1 MNALTGRQLTLA
13 LAGMLTA
20 VLGTLGMYGLASGPP
35 ATPDRKEEASHWPA
49 IEASPPVQSATT
61 SVPVS
66 SLPKTSDPFAYA
78 RAVAAALFEW
88 DTSTGLLPTDYTAP
102 VLADADPTGEESSG
116 LLTDVATFVPS
127 TDQWLALTRME
138 VAQSLTIHSA
148 AVPESWTDAL
158 AQARGQLRPGTSAVT
173 ITGVSSRTGTWD
185 DEPAQTMSD
194 VSFTVF
200 VACPPAF
207 SRCHVLRL
215 SQLNNPLP

>member
-1 MNALTGRQLTLA
+1 MNALTGRQLA
-13 LAGMLTA
+13 LIIAGMLTA
-20 VLGTLGMYGLASGPP
+20 ALVALGVHALASAPS
-35 ATPDRKEEASHWPA
+35 ATPDRGEEG
-49 IEASPPVQSATT
+49 SPWHAVESSSSVRSATT
-61 SVPVS
+61 TVPVS
-66 SLPKTSDPFAYA
+66 SLPKTSDPIAYA

-102 VLADADPTGEESSG
+102 VLADADPTGEESPG

-127 TDQWLALTRME
+127 TDQWLSLARME
-138 VAQSLTIHSA
+138 VAQALTIHSA
-148 AVPESWTDAL
+148 TVPESWTDAL

-173 ITGVSSRTGTWD
+173 VTGIRSRTGTWD
-185 DEPAQTMSD
+185 GEPAQTLSD

-215 SQLNNPLP
+215 SQLNNPLR

>member
-1 MNALTGRQLTLA
+1 MNALTGRQLALI

-20 VLGTLGMYGLASGPP
+20 ALVALGVYALASAPP
-35 ATPDRKEEASHWPA
+35 ATPDRGEEG
-49 IEASPPVQSATT
+49 SPWHAVESSPSVRSATT
-61 SVPVS
+61 TVPVS
-66 SLPKTSDPFAYA
+66 SLPKTSDPIAYA

-102 VLADADPTGEESSG
+102 VLADADPTGEESPG

-127 TDQWLALTRME
+127 TDQWLSLARME
-138 VAQSLTIHSA
+138 VAQALTIHSA
-148 AVPESWTDAL
+148 TVPESWTDAL

-173 ITGVSSRTGTWD
+173 VTGIRSRTGTWD
-185 DEPAQTMSD
+185 DEPAQTLSD

-215 SQLNNPLP
+215 SQLNNPLR